1 MPRVKGGSASDKK
14 RKKLFKITKGFWG
27 RKKNTY
33 KRAKEASLHALASA
47 YKDRRARKRD
57 FRRLWVTRISAAA
70 RMNDISYSNFI
81 NGLKRAGI
89 QVNRK
94 MLADLAVNDMQAF
107 KVMVE
112 KAKEAL
118 EQ

>member
-33 KRAKEASLHALASA
+33 RRAKEASLHALASA

>member
-14 RKKLFKITKGFWG
+14 RKKLFDITKGFWG

-33 KRAKEASLHALASA
+33 RRAKEASLHALSSA

-57 FRRLWVTRISAAA
+57 FRKLWVTRISAAA

-81 NGLKRAGI
+81 NGLKKADI

-94 MLADLAVNDMQAF
+94 MLAELAVNDMQAF
-107 KVMVE
+107 KVLVE

-118 EQ
+118 GQ

>member
-14 RKKLFKITKGFWG
+14 RKKLFDITKGFWG

-33 KRAKEASLHALASA
+33 RRAKEASLHALSSA

-57 FRRLWVTRISAAA
+57 FRKLWVTRISAAA

-81 NGLKRAGI
+81 NGLKKADI

-107 KVMVE
+107 KALVE

-118 EQ
+118 GQ

>member
-89 QVNRK
+89 QINRK